1 MIKHIKVC
9 PPKFQ
14 ALTDELK
21 NNNFEIIF
29 SIQRNKPILLWL
41 IGLIIEP
48 YSKYKKKILKG
59 TWEYYGFESIIWA
72 KKIK

>member
-1 MIKHIKVC
+1 M

-14 ALTDELK
+14 AFINELK

-29 SIQRNKPILLWL
+29 STRRYKPLFLWL

-48 YSKYKKKILKG
+48 YSKYKKKVLKG

-72 KKIK
+72 KKLN